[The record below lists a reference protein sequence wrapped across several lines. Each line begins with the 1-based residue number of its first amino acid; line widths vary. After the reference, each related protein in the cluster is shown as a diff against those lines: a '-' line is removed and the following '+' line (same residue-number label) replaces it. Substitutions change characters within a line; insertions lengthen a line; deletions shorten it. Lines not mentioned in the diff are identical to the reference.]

1 MLKLTKNEL
10 RTNYLKKRYSLTE
23 SQIELLSKSIFEN
36 LKSNLDWSYIQ
47 NIHLFLPIKKKKE
60 VNTKYLI
67 DFLRKQNKKIFVPKI
82 LGNNLLCQE
91 LSPNDILIEN
101 DWGVLEL
108 VKKDFIK
115 QKDFD
120 IIITPL
126 LYCDKYGNRV
136 GYGKGF
142 YDRFFTKIT
151 PNSIKIGVNFF
162 SPKELISDI
171 SKQDIPLD
179 YLVTPF
185 EFTSFTSKSIK

>member
-60 VNTKYLI
+60 VNTKYII

-136 GYGKGF
+136 MEKAF
-142 YDRFFTKIT
+142 MIDFLQKLLQTA
-151 PNSIKIGVNFF
+151 
-162 SPKELISDI
+162 
-171 SKQDIPLD
+171 
-179 YLVTPF
+179 
-185 EFTSFTSKSIK
+185 